1 MRVTVLAYFFPPVNQ
16 VGYKRPLRLVD
27 YLRKE
32 GHDVTVYAVSPST
45 PQLWNFTGV
54 DPDLVKLIPPGVK
67 VVRTPSIHPI
77 KGLLGLRDR
86 LKGKN
91 SPGVHGTRVE
101 IKSAAAAAPGAATT
115 DGPAKTA
122 PAAPAAAATV
132 PPALRE
138 PAPKGRAQSLIDT
151 IQGWFEVPDPYWGW
165 ILTTLP
171 GLLLRTLLFRP
182 KAIYVTAP
190 PWSPLLAAVIAGKLL
205 RIPVHADFRDPWTI
219 NKYWK
224 AKKVSRVLEGWV
236 MRNCASVIA
245 NTESM
250 GKAFR
255 ESYPE
260 LGSRLSVVYN
270 GYEADTAA
278 AMGALR
284 EKVAPAKRRDLFTV
298 THIGM
303 LYPNRMPR
311 SLAATLAEAAAAWKG
326 PRPLRLRFVGNVMD
340 PAPLLEE
347 FGRRGVIDV
356 LEFTGEV
363 KTSKAREEQVLADV
377 LLLLQSGTM
386 EQIPAKVFE
395 YAFAGNPV
403 LCVADKGSETAD
415 LVERYAL
422 GEVMHGGE
430 EASAWLARF
439 EALCRSG
446 DGGWAIP
453 EKFLQEFDGPRLSE
467 RMFREM
473 LAKGC

>member
-1 MRVTVLAYFFPPVNQ
+1 MRVAVLAYFFPPINQ

-54 DPDLVKLIPPGVK
+54 DADLVKLIPPGVK
-67 VVRTPSIHPI
+67 VVRTPSIHLI
-77 KGLLGLRDR
+77 KGLLGFRDR
-86 LKGKN
+86 LKGKA
-91 SPGVHGTRVE
+91 SPGVHGTKVE
-101 IKSAAAAAPGAATT
+101 IKSAAAGPSQAAPSTPAASTGPGAA
-115 DGPAKTA
+115 AA
-122 PAAPAAAATV
+122 SAAPAS
-132 PPALRE
+132 
-138 PAPKGRAQSLIDT
+138 KGRAQGLIDT
-151 IQGWFEVPDPYWGW
+151 VQGWFEVPDPYWGW

-171 GLLLRTLLFRP
+171 GLLLRSLLRRP

-190 PWSPLLAAVIAGKLL
+190 PWSPLIAAVIAGRLL

-224 AKKVSRVLEGWV
+224 AKKVSRVLEAWV

-278 AMGALR
+278 VMGALR

-403 LCVADKGSETAD
+403 LCVADRGSETAG
-415 LVERYAL
+415 LVERYGL

-453 EKFLQEFDGPRLSE
+453 ERFLREFDGPLLSE